1 MVGFNN
7 RLTKTDVWTILF
19 DCFSHNGPELPKR
32 VRKLEKDGK
41 MLNVN
46 EGRCVQ

>member
-1 MVGFNN
+1 MSLSFFFFFNYHHHYHHSMHSVK
-7 RLTKTDVWTILF
+7 L
-19 DCFSHNGPELPKR
+19 EMPKR

-46 EGRCVQ
+46 EGR